1 MGIPVLSSV
10 PEFVAWEETRGE
22 KYEFADGEVSPDERD
37 RPEQKVLRYPIL
49 VVEILSASTERVDPG
64 AKLDE
69 YRSIEALAEYA
80 LVDSRKRR
88 AQMFGASR
96 SYGLRACRSL
106 RAASKCVASALR
118 SRSTR
123 STRNGALAPRRS
135 RPKVRRRVP
144 SLRVVS

>member
-37 RPEQKVLRYPIL
+37 RPEQTVLRYPIL

-88 AQMFGASR
+88 AQMF
-96 SYGLRACRSL
+96 
-106 RAASKCVASALR
+106 
-118 SRSTR
+118 
-123 STRNGALAPRRS
+123 
-135 RPKVRRRVP
+135 RRVEKLWIA
-144 SLRVVS
+144 SLPIFAGSFQMRSVGATIPFDEIYAERSSSAAPKPA